1 MTSEKAI
8 AFYDRKLAFCVENKN
23 VITHE
28 TIVNMVRRFCS
39 VIIRWLK
46 RSRTERINCYNY
58 YFVR

>member
-1 MTSEKAI
+1 MTTEKAI

-28 TIVNMVRRFCS
+28 TIVNMVRLCS

-46 RSRTERINCYNY
+46 RSRTERINCCNY